1 MLIALALILLLLG
14 VVVVILL
21 VSRTTRGIGLIMAG
35 CLLGFL
41 TLFSI
46 FGFLVSNEPG
56 VGNLA
61 QIIYASTFFI
71 SLVLGCTCLALGVKL
86 MNRS

>member
-1 MLIALALILLLLG
+1 MLIGLALLLLLLG
-14 VVVVILL
+14 VVVVVLL

-41 TLFSI
+41 SLFCIIGFLASKEPGSGDLAPTI
-46 FGFLVSNEPG
+46 YAIAFLVSSG
-56 VGNLA
+56 
-61 QIIYASTFFI
+61 
-71 SLVLGCTCLALGVKL
+71 LGCTCLVLGVKL